1 MATSSMIIGLSTKE
15 SLVLIDELGRGT
27 SPHEG
32 IGIAHA
38 IAEELIEK
46 KVIVVVGVTT
56 GGIT

>member
-1 MATSSMIIGLSTKE
+1 MVTSSMIIGLSTKD

-32 IGIAHA
+32 IGMAHA

-46 KVIVVVGVTT
+46 KVSVICVGVTT
-56 GGIT
+56 G